1 MSKYLITGGTG
12 FLGVKLIERLYNQHK
27 IVVIARNE
35 GKLMQLQQ
43 KFPKIEIITGDV
55 ADICTV
61 KRACLG
67 IDGIFHLAAF
77 KHVRWAE
84 EQSFECIS
92 TNVNGSM
99 NVLNEGRLR
108 NPEFIIG
115 ISTDKA
121 ASLSGVYGS
130 TKYLMEKMFSEYEKL
145 FPEIKFRIVR
155 YGNVLYSTGSVLC
168 MWRDIL
174 QKHGEIIITA
184 PEATRFFWTLEQA
197 VDLIFDCLENAKD
210 SSPYVPEMKSM
221 KMGDLLTAMQL
232 KYGTAGNIKVI
243 GLQPGENL
251 HEKIIENGKNS
262 NESEKF
268 TIEEILGMI

>member
-1 MSKYLITGGTG
+1 VSKYLITGGTG
-12 FLGVKLIERLYNQHK
+12 FLGTKLIERLYKQNE
-27 IVVIARNE
+27 IRVVARNE
-35 GKLMQLQQ
+35 GKLIQLQQ
-43 KFPKIEIITGDV
+43 KFPKIEIITGNI
-55 ADICTV
+55 ADSCTT
-61 KRACLG
+61 KKACSG
-67 IDGIFHLAAF
+67 VDGIFHLAAF

-84 EQSFECIS
+84 EQSFECIR
-92 TNVNGSM
+92 TNVNGSI
-99 NVLNEGRLR
+99 NILNQGDD
-108 NPEFIIG
+108 NFPEFILG

-130 TKYLMEKMFSEYEKL
+130 TKYLMEKLFSEYEKM
-145 FPEIKFRIVR
+145 FPKIKFRIVR

-168 MWRDIL
+168 LWKELL
-174 QKHGEIIITA
+174 QKHGEITITS

-221 KMGDLLTAMQL
+221 KMGDLLTAMQA
-232 KYGTAGNIKVI
+232 KYGKAGNIKVI

-251 HEKIIENGKNS
+251 HEKIIETGKNS

-268 TIEEILGMI
+268 TIEEILEMI